1 MIYQNKTKMKMRK
14 SIVQLMSLIGLAIA
28 LSLLLLYITNPALD
42 LVEKLAIELLQT
54 EHKYSEWA
62 SNF

>member
-1 MIYQNKTKMKMRK
+1 MRK

-42 LVEKLAIELLQT
+42 LVEKLATELLQT

>member
-1 MIYQNKTKMKMRK
+1 MKIRK

-28 LSLLLLYITNPALD
+28 LSLLLLYLTNPALD
-42 LVEKLAIELLQT
+42 LVEKLASELLQT
-54 EHKYSEWA
+54 EQNYSEWA

>member
-42 LVEKLAIELLQT
+42 LVEKLATELLQT
-54 EHKYSEWA
+54 EQKYSEWA

>member
-42 LVEKLAIELLQT
+42 LVEKIATELLQT

>member
-42 LVEKLAIELLQT
+42 LVEKLATELLQT